1 MPTFAFHAT
10 HAQYVV
16 FAIWAG
22 FTVFLVNR
30 GGRHNR
36 DFRIVVSSGIRL
48 IVFGVGGAALLK
60 GLSTTDVGVPQF
72 TDAAVNFVLV
82 LAASIGASYVAHANM
97 NLRDHPKGDNGP
109 KPDDAQIAPSTARSP
124 KRTRHKR

>member
-1 MPTFAFHAT
+1 MPTFALHAT

-16 FAIWAG
+16 FAIWSG
-22 FTVFLVNR
+22 ITVFLVNR

-60 GLSTTDVGVPQF
+60 GLSTTDAGVLQF

-82 LAASIGASYVAHANM
+82 LAASIGANYVAHANM
-97 NLRDHPKGDNGP
+97 NLRDHPKGNNGP
-109 KPDDAQIAPSTARSP
+109 KPDDAQMTPSTARSSKKTP
-124 KRTRHKR
+124 DKR